1 MPSAT
6 SNWLSLEDALQHTLA
21 LTPTVSE
28 SETVSLSEALTRI
41 AAGDVVAPAN
51 VPPWANS
58 AMDGYAVCL
67 SDLPHSDRLPVS
79 ATVLAGNPDTAP
91 LSPGTVA
98 RIMTGAPLPSN
109 ADTVIIKENAI
120 EEDSHVRFTNVPS
133 KGDNIRSCGSDIT
146 KGDRIISSGTKLTPA
161 HLMLLASQGI
171 TSVKVY
177 RKVKVGLMATGD
189 ELCHPGQTLQPG
201 QIYESNSTGI
211 SALLSEHGVEVIY
224 YGIVKDDVDALKR
237 TITEAS
243 QQTDL
248 LITSGGV
255 SVGDADHVK
264 PVIDALGKVDFW
276 KVAIKPGK
284 PFAFGRVG
292 NMVFCGVPGNPV
304 SAYVTTQMLVTP
316 VIERLQGLGQTTSPL
331 RIQAKL
337 SSPLTRR
344 PGRTD
349 FQRAI
354 MSVKDGQWR
363 VTPLPKQSSG
373 VMSSVTQANC
383 YLELPAE
390 ESHFDAEQWVTVI
403 PFSLRINADDS
414 Q

>member
-21 LTPTVSE
+21 LTPTVTE
-28 SETVSLSEALTRI
+28 SETVSLPQALSRI
-41 AAGDVVAPAN
+41 AAVDVVAPAN

-67 SDLPHSDRLPVS
+67 SDLTQSDRLQVS
-79 ATVLAGNPDTAP
+79 ATVLAGTSDIAP
-91 LSPGTVA
+91 LASGTAA
-98 RIMTGAPLPSN
+98 RIMTGAPLPSG
-109 ADTVIIKENAI
+109 ADTVIMKENAI
-120 EEDSHVRFTNVPS
+120 EEDNHVSFTNLPA
-133 KGDNIRSCGSDIT
+133 KGDNVRACGSDIT
-146 KGDRIISSGTKLTPA
+146 KGDCILSSGTRLTPA

-171 TSVKVY
+171 TTVKVY
-177 RKVKVGLMATGD
+177 RKVRVGLMATGD
-189 ELCHPGQTLQPG
+189 ELCQPGQPLQAG

-211 SALLSEHGVEVIY
+211 SALLSKHGVEIIH
-224 YGIVKDDVDALKR
+224 YGIVKDDIDALKR

-264 PVIDALGKVDFW
+264 PVIDALGSVDFW

-292 NMVFCGVPGNPV
+292 NTVFCGVPGNPV

-316 VIERLQGLGQTTSPL
+316 VIERLQGLGQITSPL
-331 RIQAKL
+331 RLQAKL
-337 SSPLTRR
+337 TSSLTRR

-349 FQRAI
+349 FQRAM
-354 MSVKDGQWR
+354 MSTKDGQWR
-363 VTPLPKQSSG
+363 VTPLAKQSSG

-390 ESHFDAEQWVTVI
+390 QSHFDTGQWVTVI
-403 PFSLRINADDS
+403 PFSLRTNMENA
-414 Q
+414 

>member
-6 SNWLSLEDALQHTLA
+6 SKWLSLEDALQHTLA
-21 LTPTVSE
+21 LTHTVDE
-28 SETVSLSEALTRI
+28 SETIPLSEALMRI
-41 AAGDVVAPAN
+41 AANDVIAPVN
-51 VPPWANS
+51 VPPWTNS
-58 AMDGYAVCL
+58 AMDGYAVCV
-67 SDLPHSDRLPVS
+67 SDLTHNDMLPVS
-79 ATVLAGNPDTAP
+79 TTVLAGTQDIVSLP
-91 LSPGTVA
+91 PGTAA
-98 RIMTGAPLPSN
+98 RIMTGAPLPKG
-109 ADTVIIKENAI
+109 ADTVIMQENAI
-120 EEDSHVRFTNVPS
+120 TGEHGVKFTDVPS
-133 KGDNIRSCGSDIT
+133 KGENTRARGNDIT
-146 KGDRIISSGTKLTPA
+146 KGDCILTKGTRLSPA

-171 TSVKVY
+171 TTVSVY
-177 RKVKVGLMATGD
+177 RKIKVGLMATGD
-189 ELCHPGQTLQPG
+189 ELCQPGHPLQAG

-211 SALLSEHGVEVIY
+211 SALLAELGVEIIH
-224 YGIVKDDVDALKR
+224 YGIVKDDIDTLTR

-243 QQTDL
+243 SQTDL
-248 LITSGGV
+248 LLTTGGV

-264 PVIDALGKVDFW
+264 PVIDTLGTVDFW

-331 RIQAKL
+331 RIQAR
-337 SSPLTRR
+337 LTTSLKRR

-354 MSVKDGQWR
+354 MFAQDGQWR
-363 VTPLPKQSSG
+363 VTPLPNQSSG

-390 ESHFDAEQWVTVI
+390 QSCFDAEQWVTVI
-403 PFSLRINADDS
+403 PFALRINLENT